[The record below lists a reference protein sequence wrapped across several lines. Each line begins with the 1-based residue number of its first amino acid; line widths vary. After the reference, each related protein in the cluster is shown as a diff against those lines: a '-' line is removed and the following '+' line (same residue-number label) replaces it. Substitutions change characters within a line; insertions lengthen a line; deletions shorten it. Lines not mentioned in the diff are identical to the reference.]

1 VPVTNLDGMEEQ
13 MIIKALENTGGHR
26 GLAAEQL
33 GISRRTL
40 SRKLR
45 EYDITCLENGKGQG
59 LGVLGRAHEKFF
71 RAKASFLVNLRT
83 SQEDEINVTAVNL
96 SSGGLGVDG
105 LTDPRR
111 FGGLLDASFLLPE
124 SETLIQAKVRVVWAD
139 ASGRAGI
146 RFVVLEPALY
156 EEIHHWT
163 EGKMKDEGWELPQ

>member
-1 VPVTNLDGMEEQ
+1 MEEQ
-13 MIIKALENTGGHR
+13 MIIKALENTGGRR

-45 EYDITCLENGKGQG
+45 EYDITCQEGERGRG
-59 LGVLGRAHEKFF
+59 LGTLGTAQEKFF
-71 RAKASFLVNLRT
+71 RAKARFLVNLRN
-83 SQEDEINVTAVNL
+83 SQGDEINVTAANL

-105 LTDPRR
+105 LTDAQR

-124 SETLIQAKVRVVWAD
+124 SETLIRVKVRVVWAD

-156 EEIHHWT
+156 EQIHHWT
-163 EGKMKDEGWELPQ
+163 ERKMKDEGWELPQ